1 VPERSAAH
9 GALGRAVRDLRKQ
22 RRISQEELGHLA
34 GMDRTY
40 VGGIERG
47 EKNPTY
53 ELLRRLSGGLGV
65 SSSELLARAEALEA
79 SG

>member
-1 VPERSAAH
+1 
-9 GALGRAVRDLRKQ
+9 VRDLRKQ

-53 ELLRRLSGGLGV
+53 ELLRRLSDGLGV
-65 SSSELLARAEALEA
+65 SSSELLARAEALEG
-79 SG
+79 SR